1 MSFQTVNKDWEV
13 LAQQDAMWAILTNPD
28 KAGNKWGEDDFFKS
42 GRNEIEVVF
51 KYLKEYKYLPVDNFK
66 ALDFGC
72 GVGRLSRALSSLFSI
87 VDGIDVSPTMIA
99 KANALNTD
107 LNDKVFFFVN
117 QHTRTF
123 YEDNTFS
130 FIYSS
135 IVLQHIP
142 YPQQIEYIKEFTRIL
157 KPGGVLAFQI
167 PTKDIR
173 QQSLI
178 QKIKSTVKIRERLSK
193 IGIGNYHAMQMNP
206 VSEEEIISVL
216 SEGKCQLLAHLYSN
230 HTDVDFGGNLKFIEK
245 DESINY
251 ISSFF
256 VAQKQLVS

>member
-1 MSFQTVNKDWEV
+1 
-13 LAQQDAMWAILTNPD
+13 MWAILTNPD

-117 QHTRTF
+117 QLVFLKKLEYPLDQHLTDASLRRWHC
-123 YEDNTFS
+123 FS
-130 FIYSS
+130 GPSS
-135 IVLQHIP
+135 
-142 YPQQIEYIKEFTRIL
+142 
-157 KPGGVLAFQI
+157 
-167 PTKDIR
+167 
-173 QQSLI
+173 
-178 QKIKSTVKIRERLSK
+178 
-193 IGIGNYHAMQMNP
+193 
-206 VSEEEIISVL
+206 
-216 SEGKCQLLAHLYSN
+216 
-230 HTDVDFGGNLKFIEK
+230 
-245 DESINY
+245 
-251 ISSFF
+251 
-256 VAQKQLVS
+256 